1 MTITVGGVTVPNAFN
16 PQYQKSISELGQSGI
31 SVSTL
36 SFDTIAPFIADTA
49 DTVVCDL
56 VSGIT
61 FYVNQRT
68 KSGKVV
74 HVEALDAAAFLDQEI
89 QLENQDINHVVD
101 QTGKVIGDFVSAATI
116 ADKIRTNCKGMI
128 ASVPWTPTQYGFP
141 FDYVQG
147 KTFQQILTDIS
158 EVCAGFYT
166 MISGDILTL
175 KYLNEMDEVS
185 GRAHH
190 SITYHSAVNVNG
202 DFHYDSIAVQ
212 SSYETAYI
220 GSNLATDYN
229 TLTINNPLSDYVF
242 PVYDAVK
249 PGTDEHYAHVDTT
262 VTPDELAHIVSETYQ
277 GWTCDNVVIGSLYP
291 LGDYCDFATGEEL
304 RITDMSVRFIGGVM
318 LASLGGGIPT
328 SGEISRR
335 PRRQIE
341 LDNKLTL
348 GETVKNLSIAPYSG
362 FSYYEQAQ
370 SSSGGGS

>member
-1 MTITVGGVTVPNAFN
+1 MTITVGGVVVPNAFN

-89 QLENQDINHVVD
+89 QLTNQDINHVA
-101 QTGKVIGDFVSAATI
+101 KVGDFVSAATI
-116 ADKIRTNCKGMI
+116 ADKIRTNCKGI
-128 ASVPWTPTQYGFP
+128 VASVPWTPTQYGFP
-141 FDYVQG
+141 LDYVKG

-166 MISGDILTL
+166 MTSGDILTL
-175 KYLNEMDEVS
+175 KYLNEMDAVS

-190 SITYHSAVNVNG
+190 TITYHSAVNVNG

-242 PVYDAVK
+242 PTYDATK
-249 PGTDEHYAHVDTT
+249 PDGTHYTIVDTT
-262 VTPDELAHIVSETYQ
+262 TIPDELDDIVSETYQ

-304 RITDMSVRFIGGVM
+304 RITDMSVRFIGNVM

-335 PRRQIE
+335 PRRQID
-341 LDNKLTL
+341 LDNKLTI

-362 FSYYEQAQ
+362 FGYYEQAP